1 MLMRL
6 QKILAQA
13 GVCSRR
19 QGEQYILA
27 GKVVVDGKVIKQ
39 LGAKADPDKNR
50 IVFKGKFLQI
60 QQKVY
65 FLLNKPKGYVCT
77 ASQADPQA
85 KLKVV
90 DLIKGVKERLFT
102 IGRLDKDTEG
112 LIILTNDG
120 DFAQRLM
127 HPSFKVEKTYQVV
140 LDKEFTDKDKRR
152 LFGGVI
158 LDGKKTSPAKVRK
171 LTKSGR
177 RLLITIHEG
186 RKRQVRRMFACL
198 GYQVKHLLRIRYGSL
213 SIGNLKPGRYRLMTR
228 AEIRM
233 LFPSH

>member
-19 QGEQYILA
+19 QGEQYIL
-27 GKVVVDGKVIKQ
+27 DGKVAVDGEIIRQ
-39 LGAKADPDKNR
+39 LGFKADPEKNR
-50 IVFKGKFLQI
+50 IVFKGKLLQI

-65 FLLNKPKGYVCT
+65 FLLNKPKGYICT
-77 ASQADPQA
+77 AEDSHAR
-85 KLKVV
+85 LKAA

-102 IGRLDKDTEG
+102 VGRLDKDTEG

-120 DFAQRLM
+120 EFAQRLM

-140 LDKEFTDKDKRR
+140 LDKEFMDKDKKR
-152 LFGGVI
+152 LAGGVI
-158 LDGKKTSPAKVRK
+158 LDGKRTSPAKMK
-171 LTKSGR
+171 LLTRSGR

-186 RKRQVRRMFACL
+186 RKRQIRRMFACL
-198 GYQVKHLLRIRYGSL
+198 GYEVKHLLRVRYGPL
-213 SIGNLKPGRYRLMTR
+213 VLGNLKPGRYRVVVPRELS
-228 AEIRM
+228 EFFS
-233 LFPSH
+233 LQ